1 MASNV
6 DLNPDKVVQKTPIS
20 LDNTENYPSIS
31 KGMASLHLDSLSGPS
46 VEEKA
51 LTHLN
56 LGNGGIEY
64 SDLNEF
70 VDGKLDEL
78 QRFPIDYSFGRDRH
92 SDVTPFPFNQVKID
106 GNTFGLNGSWISFPD
121 HDPLVTK
128 PYIPGKYIATSAPI
142 PEYFFPFMRMLHQES
157 VPLII
162 SLTDFKEGRTIKAD
176 PYLPY
181 EEGEAWVNGAGIYEV
196 KCTKVH
202 SSIDLS
208 DAWKLERR
216 DFELTLRGSSKPHY
230 FSQWHLPHWKDFS
243 PGAADAVA
251 NLVKFAYSYRREH
264 SVLAPIVVHCSGGIG
279 RAGTFINCSEC
290 YERWVENR
298 PVRIFDIAAQSRLQR
313 YALGGNKDQYQ
324 MVYTV
329 FEKLTA
335 S

>member
-1 MASNV
+1 MASGV
-6 DLNPDKVVQKTPIS
+6 DLNPDKFVKLTPVSLDNAENCIPIS
-20 LDNTENYPSIS
+20 L
-31 KGMASLHLDSLSGPS
+31 GMASLHLDSQSAPNI
-46 VEEKA
+46 EQKA
-51 LTHLN
+51 LTPLN
-56 LGNGGIEY
+56 LGNGGIKY

-70 VDGKLDEL
+70 VDEKLDEL

-92 SDVTPFPFNQVKID
+92 LDVTPFAFNQVKID
-106 GNTFGLNGSWISFPD
+106 KNTFGMNGSWISFPD
-121 HDPLVTK
+121 HDPLVTR
-128 PYIPGKYIATSAPI
+128 PHIPGKYIAISAPV

-162 SLTDFKEGRTIKAD
+162 SLTAFMEGRSVKAD

-181 EEGEAWVNGAGIYEV
+181 EEGNTVVGGAGIYEV

-202 SSIDLS
+202 PSIDLS
-208 DAWKLERR
+208 DTWKLERR
-216 DFELTLRGSSKPHY
+216 DFQLILRDSPTPHY
-230 FSQWHLPHWKDFS
+230 FSQWHLPYWKDFS
-243 PGAADAVA
+243 AGATDGVA
-251 NLVKFAYSYRREH
+251 NLVKFAYAYRKEQ
-264 SVLAPIVVHCSGGIG
+264 SILAPIVVHCSGGIG

-290 YERWVENR
+290 YERWVESR

-313 YALGGNKDQYQ
+313 YAMGGNKDQYQ